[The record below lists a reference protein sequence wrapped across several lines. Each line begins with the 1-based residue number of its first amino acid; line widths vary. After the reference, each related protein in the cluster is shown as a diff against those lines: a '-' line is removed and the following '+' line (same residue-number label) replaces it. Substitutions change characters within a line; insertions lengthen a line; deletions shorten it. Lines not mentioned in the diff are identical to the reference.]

1 LEGILKRVVITG
13 LGAITP
19 NGNNPTDFFS
29 NICAGKSGIATLTRF
44 DPSRIASKIGG
55 EVKDFDPV
63 KFGIEKKDVRKM
75 DYFVQ
80 YAVAASLQAVAHA
93 KLDMEKED
101 KTRVG
106 VLIGSGIGGLPV
118 LVEQHARLIE
128 KGPDRVSPFL
138 IPMMIINMAS
148 GMTSIYL
155 QAQGP
160 NTATVSAC
168 SSGAHAIGEAMRWI
182 QKGDADVV
190 IAGGTEAC
198 ITELGYA
205 GFCNM
210 NALCMDFN
218 ENPTKGSRPFDK
230 NRCGFVM
237 GEGAGIVV
245 LESLEHAQARGAVV
259 YGEAVGYGTTSDAYH
274 MTTPAENG
282 EGAARSMTLAL
293 KDAKMTPEKV
303 DYINAHG
310 TSTPYNDKFE
320 TMAIKTVFKE
330 QAKKVA
336 ISSTK
341 STTGHLLG
349 AAGGIEFIACV
360 LAIKEGVLPP
370 TINLENPDPECDLD
384 YIPNQKRTQ
393 PVNVCLSN
401 SLGFGGH
408 NVSLIVQKFNS

>member
-1 LEGILKRVVITG
+1 MKRVVVTG

-19 NGNNPTDFFS
+19 VGNNPTDFFKGL
-29 NICAGKSGIATLTRF
+29 CEGRSGIGLVTRF
-44 DPSRIASKIGG
+44 DPSRLPCRIGG
-55 EVKDFDPV
+55 EVKGFDPV
-63 KFGIEKKDVRKM
+63 QFGIQKKDIKKM
-75 DYFVQ
+75 DFFVQ
-80 YAVAASLQAVAHA
+80 FAVAASLQAVTDA
-93 KLDMEKED
+93 KLDMNRED
-101 KTRVG
+101 KARVG

-118 LVEQHARLIE
+118 LVEQHARLMK
-128 KGPDRVSPFL
+128 KGPERVSPFL
-138 IPMMIINMAS
+138 IPMMIINMAP
-148 GMTSIYL
+148 GMVSIYL

-168 SSGAHAIGEAMRWI
+168 ASGAHAIGEAMRWI

-205 GFCNM
+205 GFSNM
-210 NALCMDFN
+210 NALCLDGN
-218 ENPTKGSRPFDK
+218 DHPTKASRPFDK
-230 NRCGFVM
+230 NRSGFVM

-245 LESLEHAQARGAVV
+245 LESLEHAQARGARI
-259 YGEAVGYGTTSDAYH
+259 YGESAGYGMTSDAYH

-282 EGAARSMTLAL
+282 EGAARSMELAL
-293 KDAKMTPEKV
+293 RDAQLGPGDV

-310 TSTPYNDKFE
+310 TSTLYNDKFE
-320 TMAIKTVFKE
+320 TMAIKTVFKDRAY
-330 QAKKVA
+330 QVA

-360 LAIKEGVLPP
+360 LAIQEGVLPP
-370 TINLENPDPECDLD
+370 TINLDTPDPDCDLD
-384 YIPNQKRTQ
+384 YIPNQKRIQ
-393 PVNVCLSN
+393 PVKVCLSN

-408 NVSLIVQKFNS
+408 NVSLVVKKFNS

>member
-1 LEGILKRVVITG
+1 MKRVVITG
-13 LGAITP
+13 LGALTP
-19 NGNNPTDFFS
+19 NGNNPADFFR
-29 NICAGKSGIATLTRF
+29 NICDGVSGIGAVTRF
-44 DPSRIASKIGG
+44 DASRVASRIGG
-55 EVKDFDPV
+55 EVKGFDPV
-63 KFGIEKKDVRKM
+63 AFGIEKRDVKKM

-80 YAVAASLQAVAHA
+80 FAVAASLQAAADA
-93 KLDMEKED
+93 KLDMTKED

-118 LVEQHARLIE
+118 LVEQHARLLE

-155 QAQGP
+155 EAQGP

-168 SSGAHAIGEAMRWI
+168 ASGAHAIGEAVRWI
-182 QKGDADVV
+182 QKGEADVV
-190 IAGGTEAC
+190 VAGGTEAC

-205 GFCNM
+205 GFSNM
-210 NALCMDFN
+210 HALCMDFN
-218 ENPTKGSRPFDK
+218 DAPAKGSRPFDK
-230 NRCGFVM
+230 ARCGFVM

-245 LESLEHAQARGAVV
+245 LESLEHAQARGAKI
-259 YGEAVGYGTTSDAYH
+259 YAEAAGYGMTSDAYH

-282 EGAARSMTLAL
+282 EGAARAMALAL
-293 KDAKMTPEKV
+293 KDAKLAPEAV
-303 DYINAHG
+303 GYINAHG

-320 TMAIKTVFKE
+320 TMAIKTVFGDH
-330 QAKKVA
+330 ARKVP

-349 AAGGIEFIACV
+349 AAGGIEYIACV
-360 LAIKEGVLPP
+360 LALQEGILPP
-370 TINLENPDPECDLD
+370 TINQETPDPDCDLD
-384 YIPNQKRTQ
+384 YIPNQKRAVSVQ
-393 PVNVCLSN
+393 ACLSN

-408 NVSLIVQKFNS
+408 NVSLIVQKFNP

>member
-1 LEGILKRVVITG
+1 MKRVVITG
-13 LGAITP
+13 MGAITP
-19 NGNNPTDFFS
+19 NGNNPTDFFH
-29 NICAGKSGIATLTRF
+29 NICDGKSGIGIVTRF
-44 DPSRIASKIGG
+44 DPSRVASKIGG
-55 EVKDFDPV
+55 EVKGFDPV
-63 KFGIEKKDVRKM
+63 QFGIQKKDVKKM

-80 YAVAASLQAVAHA
+80 FAVAASLQAAADA
-93 KLDMEKED
+93 KLDMSKED

-160 NTATVSAC
+160 NTSTVSAC
-168 SSGAHAIGEAMRWI
+168 ASGAHAIGEAVRWI
-182 QKGDADVV
+182 QKGEADVV

-205 GFCNM
+205 GFSNM
-210 NALCMDFN
+210 HALCMDFN

-230 NRCGFVM
+230 GRCGFVM

-245 LESLEHAQARGAVV
+245 LESLEHAQARGARILA
-259 YGEAVGYGTTSDAYH
+259 EAAGYGMTSDAYH

-293 KDAKMTPEKV
+293 KDAKLKPEEV

-320 TMAIKTVFKE
+320 TMAIKTVF
-330 QAKKVA
+330 QDHAKKVP

-349 AAGGIEFIACV
+349 AAGGIEYVACV
-360 LAIKEGVLPP
+360 MALQEGVLPP
-370 TINLENPDPECDLD
+370 TINLENPDPDCDLD
-384 YIPNQKRTQ
+384 YIPNQKRTASAK
-393 PVNVCLSN
+393 VCLSN

-408 NVSLIVQKFNS
+408 NVSLIVKKFNS

>member
-1 LEGILKRVVITG
+1 M
-13 LGAITP
+13 GALTP
-19 NGNNPTDFFS
+19 NGNNPADFFH
-29 NICAGKSGIATLTRF
+29 NICDGKSGIGIVTRF
-44 DPSRIASKIGG
+44 DPARVPSKIGG
-55 EVKDFDPV
+55 EVKGFDPV
-63 KFGIEKKDVRKM
+63 AFGIEKRDVKKM

-80 YAVAASLQAVAHA
+80 FAVAASLQAVADA
-93 KLDMEKED
+93 KLDMSKED

-182 QKGDADVV
+182 QKGEADVV

-205 GFCNM
+205 GFSNM
-210 NALCMDFN
+210 HALCTAYNAD
-218 ENPTKGSRPFDK
+218 PTQGSRPFDK
-230 NRCGFVM
+230 ARCGFVM

-245 LESLEHAQARGAVV
+245 LESLEHAQARGARILA
-259 YGEAVGYGTTSDAYH
+259 EAAGYGMTSDAYH

-282 EGAARSMTLAL
+282 EGAARSMSLAL
-293 KDAKMTPEKV
+293 KDAQLKPEQI

-320 TMAIKTVFKE
+320 TMAIKTVFGDH
-330 QAKKVA
+330 AKKVP

-349 AAGGIEFIACV
+349 AAGGIEYVACV
-360 LAIKEGVLPP
+360 MALQEGVLPP
-370 TINLENPDPECDLD
+370 TINLVNPDPDCDLD
-384 YIPNQKRTQ
+384 YIPNQKRKADAK
-393 PVNVCLSN
+393 VCLSN

-408 NVSLIVQKFNS
+408 NVSLIVKKFNS

>member
-1 LEGILKRVVITG
+1 MKRVVVTG

-19 NGNNPTDFFS
+19 NGNNPNDFFK
-29 NICAGKSGIATLTRF
+29 NICDGKSGITLITRF
-44 DPSRIASKIGG
+44 DTSRLTSKIGG

-63 KFGIEKKDVRKM
+63 AFGISKKDVKKM

-80 YAVAASLQAVAHA
+80 YGVAASLQAVADA
-93 KLDMEKED
+93 KLDMSKED

-106 VLIGSGIGGLPV
+106 VLIGSGIGGLPE
-118 LVEQHARLIE
+118 LVEQHRRLLE

-155 QAQGP
+155 GAQGP

-168 SSGAHAIGEAMRWI
+168 SSGAHAIGEAFRWL

-190 IAGGTEAC
+190 IAGGAEAC
-198 ITELGYA
+198 MTELSYA
-205 GFCNM
+205 GFANM
-210 NALCMDFN
+210 HALCVSAND
-218 ENPTKGSRPFDK
+218 NPAQGSRPFDAK
-230 NRCGFVM
+230 RSGFVM

-245 LESLEHAQARGAVV
+245 LETLEHAQARGAHIYAEV
-259 YGEAVGYGTTSDAYH
+259 GGYGMTSDAYH

-282 EGAARSMTLAL
+282 EGAARSMALAL
-293 KDAKMTPEKV
+293 KDGNLKPQ
-303 DYINAHG
+303 DIGYLNAHG

-320 TMAIKTVFKE
+320 TLAIKTVFGDH
-330 QAKKVA
+330 AKKVA

-349 AAGGIEFIACV
+349 AAGGVEFVACV
-360 LAIKEGVLPP
+360 KAIQEGILPP
-370 TINLENPDPECDLD
+370 TINLENPDPDCDLD
-384 YIPNQKRTQ
+384 YIPNQKRVQQVTA
-393 PVNVCLSN
+393 CLSN

-408 NVSLIVQKFNS
+408 NVSLIAKKFNS

>member
-1 LEGILKRVVITG
+1 MKRVVITG

-19 NGNNPTDFFS
+19 NGNNATDFFE
-29 NICAGKSGIATLTRF
+29 NICDGKSGIGIVTRF
-44 DPSRIASKIGG
+44 DPSRVPSKIGG
-55 EVKDFDPV
+55 EVKNFDPV

-80 YAVAASLQAVAHA
+80 FAVAASLQAVADA
-93 KLDMEKED
+93 RLDMSKED

-168 SSGAHAIGEAMRWI
+168 SSGAHAIGEAMRWL
-182 QKGDADVV
+182 QKGEADVV

-237 GEGAGIVV
+237 GEGAGVVV
-245 LESLEHAQARGAVV
+245 LESLEHAQARGARI
-259 YGEAVGYGTTSDAYH
+259 YAEAIGYGTTSDAYH

-282 EGAARSMTLAL
+282 EGAARSMALAL
-293 KDAKMTPEKV
+293 KDAKMGPEKI

-320 TMAIKTVFKE
+320 TMAIKTIFGE
-330 QAKKVA
+330 HAKKVA

-341 STTGHLLG
+341 SSTGHLLG
-349 AAGGIEFIACV
+349 AAGGIEYVACV
-360 LAIKEGVLPP
+360 MALQRGVLPP

-384 YIPNQKRTQ
+384 YIPNQKRAKT
-393 PVNVCLSN
+393 VNVCLSN

-408 NVSLIVQKFNS
+408 NVTLIVQKFNS

>member
-1 LEGILKRVVITG
+1 LKRVVITG

-19 NGNNPTDFFS
+19 NGNNPNEFFN
-29 NICAGKSGIATLTRF
+29 NICDGKSGIATLTRF
-44 DPSRIASKIGG
+44 DPSRLASRIGG

-63 KFGIEKKDVRKM
+63 KFGIEKKDVKKM

-80 YAVAASLQAVAHA
+80 YGVAASLQAVADA
-93 KLDMEKED
+93 KLDMTKED

-118 LVEQHARLIE
+118 LVEQHSRLIE

-155 QAQGP
+155 EAQGP

-168 SSGAHAIGEAMRWI
+168 ASGAHAIGEAVRWI

-190 IAGGTEAC
+190 VAGGAEAC

-210 NALCMDFN
+210 NALCMEFN
-218 ENPTKGSRPFDK
+218 DNPTKGSRPFDK

-245 LESLEHAQARGAVV
+245 LESLEHAQARGAKI
-259 YGEAVGYGTTSDAYH
+259 YAEALGYGMTSDAYH

-282 EGAARSMTLAL
+282 EGAARAMQLAL
-293 KDAKMTPEKV
+293 KDAKITPEAV
-303 DYINAHG
+303 GYINAHG

-330 QAKKVA
+330 HAKKLA

-349 AAGGIEFIACV
+349 AAGGIEYVACI
-360 LAIKEGVLPP
+360 LAIQNGVLPP
-370 TINLENPDPECDLD
+370 TINQEVSDPDCDLD
-384 YIPNQKRTQ
+384 YIPNQKRFT
-393 PVNVCLSN
+393 PVSVCLSN

>member
-1 LEGILKRVVITG
+1 LKRVVITG

-19 NGNNPTDFFS
+19 NGNNPTDFFT
-29 NICAGKSGIATLTRF
+29 NICDGKSGIATLTRF
-44 DPSRIASKIGG
+44 DPSRLASRIGG
-55 EVKDFDPV
+55 EVKGFDPV
-63 KFGIEKKDVRKM
+63 QFGIEKKDVKKM

-80 YAVAASLQAVAHA
+80 YGVAASLQAVADA
-93 KLDMEKED
+93 KLDMTKED

-155 QAQGP
+155 EAQGP

-168 SSGAHAIGEAMRWI
+168 ASGAHAIGEATRWI
-182 QKGDADVV
+182 QKGEADVV
-190 IAGGTEAC
+190 IAGGAEAC

-210 NALCMDFN
+210 HALCMDFN
-218 ENPTKGSRPFDK
+218 DNPTKASRPFDK

-245 LESLEHAQARGAVV
+245 LESLEHAQARGAKI
-259 YGEAVGYGTTSDAYH
+259 YAEAVGYGMTSDAYH

-282 EGAARSMTLAL
+282 EGAARAMQLAL
-293 KDAKMTPEKV
+293 KDAQMTPETV
-303 DYINAHG
+303 GYINAHG

-320 TMAIKTVFKE
+320 TMAIKTVFKDH
-330 QAKKVA
+330 AKKVP

-349 AAGGIEFIACV
+349 AAGGIEYVACI
-360 LAIKEGVLPP
+360 LAIQEGILPP
-370 TINLENPDPECDLD
+370 TINQEVADPECDLD
-384 YIPNQKRTQ
+384 YIPNQKRVV
-393 PVNVCLSN
+393 PVDVCLSN

-408 NVSLIVQKFNS
+408 NVSLIVRKFNS

>member
-1 LEGILKRVVITG
+1 LKRVAVTG
-13 LGAITP
+13 MGAITP
-19 NGNNPTDFFS
+19 NGNNPVEFFN
-29 NICAGKSGIATLTRF
+29 NICEGKSGIDVITRF
-44 DPSRIASKIGG
+44 DPSRVASRIGG
-55 EVKDFDPV
+55 QVKGFDPV
-63 KFGIEKKDVRKM
+63 QFGIEKRDVKKM

-80 YAVAASLQAVAHA
+80 YAVAASLQAVSNA
-93 KLDMEKED
+93 KLDMSRED

-118 LVEQHARLIE
+118 LVEQHARLLE

-210 NALCMDFN
+210 NALCMDYN

-245 LESLEHAQARGAVV
+245 LESLEHAQGRGAKVLA
-259 YGEAVGYGTTSDAYH
+259 EAAGYGMTSDAYH

-282 EGAARSMTLAL
+282 EGAARAMVLAL
-293 KDAKMTPEKV
+293 KDANIKPE
-303 DYINAHG
+303 DIGYINAHG

-320 TMAIKTVFKE
+320 TMAIKTVFGE
-330 QAKKVA
+330 HARKVPV
-336 ISSTK
+336 SSTK

-349 AAGGIEFIACV
+349 AAGGIEFVACIMA
-360 LAIKEGVLPP
+360 LQEGMLPP
-370 TINLENPDPECDLD
+370 TINLEFPDPECDLD
-384 YIPNQKRTQ
+384 YVPNQKRAV
-393 PVNVCLSN
+393 PVRACLSN

>member
-1 LEGILKRVVITG
+1 MKRVVVTG

-19 NGNNPTDFFS
+19 NGNNPNDFFR
-29 NICAGKSGIATLTRF
+29 NICDGKSGIGKVTRF
-44 DPSRIASKIGG
+44 DPSRVPCQIGG
-55 EVKDFDPV
+55 EVKDFEPV
-63 KFGIEKKDVRKM
+63 KFGIDKKDIRKM
-75 DYFVQ
+75 DAFVQ
-80 YAVAASLQAVAHA
+80 FAVAASLQAVADA
-93 KLDMEKED
+93 RLDMSKVD

-106 VLIGSGIGGLPV
+106 VLIGSGIGGLPI
-118 LVEQHARLIE
+118 LVEQHARLLE

-160 NTATVSAC
+160 NTSTVSAC

-182 QKGDADVV
+182 QKGEADVV
-190 IAGGTEAC
+190 VAGGTEAC

-218 ENPTKGSRPFDK
+218 DQPTKGSRPFDQK
-230 NRCGFVM
+230 RCGFVM

-245 LESLEHAQARGAVV
+245 LESLEYALARGARI
-259 YGEAVGYGTTSDAYH
+259 YAEASGYGSTSDAYH

-282 EGAARSMTLAL
+282 EGAARAMQLAL
-293 KDAKMTPEKV
+293 EDAKLTPEKI

-310 TSTPYNDKFE
+310 TSTQYNDKFE
-320 TMAIKTVFKE
+320 TVAVKAVFKDR
-330 QAKKVA
+330 AKKVS

-341 STTGHLLG
+341 SVTGHLLG
-349 AAGGIEFIACV
+349 AAGGVEFLACIM
-360 LAIKEGVLPP
+360 AIQQGVIPP
-370 TINLENPDPECDLD
+370 TINLEYPDPDCDLD
-384 YIPNQKRTQ
+384 YVPNQKRQQT
-393 PVNVCLSN
+393 VNVCLSN
-401 SLGFGGH
+401 SFGFSGH
-408 NVSLIVQKFNS
+408 NVSLLVQKFNS

>member
-1 LEGILKRVVITG
+1 LKRVVITG

-19 NGNNPTDFFS
+19 NGNNPTDFFN
-29 NICAGKSGIATLTRF
+29 NICDGKSGIGIVTRF
-44 DPSRIASKIGG
+44 DPSRVPSKIGG

-80 YAVAASLQAVAHA
+80 FAVAASLQAVADA
-93 KLDMEKED
+93 RLDMSKED

-168 SSGAHAIGEAMRWI
+168 SSGAHAIGEAMRWL
-182 QKGDADVV
+182 QKGEADVV

-218 ENPTKGSRPFDK
+218 EDPTKGSRPFDK

-245 LESLEHAQARGAVV
+245 LESLEHAQARGARI
-259 YGEAVGYGTTSDAYH
+259 YAEAIGYGTTSDAYH

-282 EGAARSMTLAL
+282 EGAARSMALAL
-293 KDAKMTPEKV
+293 KDAKISPEKIG
-303 DYINAHG
+303 YINAHG

-320 TMAIKTVFKE
+320 TMAIKNIFGMN
-330 QAKKVA
+330 AKKVA
-336 ISSTK
+336 VSSTK

-349 AAGGIEFIACV
+349 AAGGIEYVACV
-360 LAIKEGVLPP
+360 MALQQGVLPP

-393 PVNVCLSN
+393 TVNVCLSN

>member
-1 LEGILKRVVITG
+1 MKRVVVTG

-19 NGNNPTDFFS
+19 NGNNPNDFFK
-29 NICAGKSGIATLTRF
+29 NICDGISGIGPVTRF
-44 DPSRIASKIGG
+44 DASRVPSKIGG

-63 KFGIEKKDVRKM
+63 KFGLDKKDAKRM

-80 YAVAASLQAVAHA
+80 FAVAASLQAVAHA
-93 KLDMEKED
+93 QLDMTKED

-155 QAQGP
+155 KAQGP

-168 SSGAHAIGEAMRWI
+168 ASGAHAIGEAMRWI
-182 QKGDADVV
+182 QKGEADVV

-218 ENPTKGSRPFDK
+218 DSPTKASRPFDQK
-230 NRCGFVM
+230 RCGFVM

-245 LESLEHAQARGAVV
+245 LESLEHAQARGAKI
-259 YGEAVGYGTTSDAYH
+259 YAETTGYGMTSDAYH

-282 EGAARSMTLAL
+282 EGAARSMELAL
-293 KDAKMTPEKV
+293 KDAKLAPSAI

-336 ISSTK
+336 VSSTK

-349 AAGGIEFIACV
+349 AAGGIEFVACV
-360 LAIKEGVLPP
+360 MAILEGCLPP
-370 TINLENPDPECDLD
+370 TINQEFPDPECDLD
-384 YIPNQKRTQ
+384 YIPNQKRVR
-393 PVNVCLSN
+393 PVNACLSN